1 MKQKVRTKK
10 TSSNTDK
17 DASQDITKGTSKAV
31 IASLMAE
38 GIVASKTNKLNLT
51 QSVSRAEAAVFLKR
65 VYDKVNK

>member
-17 DASQDITKGTSKAV
+17 DASQDITKGTSKAA

-38 GIVASKTNKLNLT
+38 DIVVSKGIKLNPAGKVT
-51 QSVSRAEAAVFLKR
+51 RAEVAVLLER
-65 VYDKVNK
+65 VYRKNNK